1 MTSLQEVAEAKATG
15 DIALATGETATV
27 LSAIRTYRGT
37 SPQMAGFGTLILNAI
52 PADRTGPGSH
62 GRGAPKKAM
71 AAPGSGH

>member
-37 SPQMAGFGTLILNAI
+37 SPQMVGFGTLILEAL
-52 PADRTGPGSH
+52 PPDRAGPDE
-62 GRGAPKKAM
+62 GAVRRRPS
-71 AAPGSGH
+71 PPPYRSP